1 MNKSLSRSIGFWL
14 LLVVSLAATAV
25 GGWLVSGQI
34 GSMSA
39 KILDQT
45 ATGVDVYVGPSI
57 IVVGT
62 GVLTAG
68 IIGVLLSLALV
79 AARALVPT
87 PAPAVVE
94 AIDWTVEADE
104 NQVPVG
110 TAQASAADAATS
122 TADTN
127 AADTNAVADANG
139 VAAETAPT
147 ITRN

>member
-1 MNKSLSRSIGFWL
+1 
-14 LLVVSLAATAV
+14 
-25 GGWLVSGQI
+25 
-34 GSMSA
+34 
-39 KILDQT
+39 
-45 ATGVDVYVGPSI
+45 
-57 IVVGT
+57 VGT

-110 TAQASAADAATS
+110 TAQASDVAADAATS

-127 AADTNAVADANG
+127 AADANAVADTNG
-139 VAAETAPT
+139 VAAETDETAPT